1 MVKGRIMSSINNE
14 NFFKALEQLIE
25 QNGISIDRT
34 RGSSHPRFPTLIYPL
49 DYGYINGTKSQDGSG
64 IDLVK
69 GDDTTSKIV
78 GIICTVDTVKKD
90 SEVKVL
96 FNCTE
101 ENIKTAMIMFNNQ
114 VMKGILL
121 RRTFI

>member
-1 MVKGRIMSSINNE
+1 MSYEKNE
-14 NFFKALEQLIE
+14 DFFETLEQWIE
-25 QNGISIDRT
+25 QNGISIDRSKGT
-34 RGSSHPRFPTLIYPL
+34 SHPRFPNLIYPI

-69 GDDTTSKIV
+69 GDGETLKIV
-78 GIICTVDTVKKD
+78 GIICTLDPIKKD

-101 ENIKTAMIMFNNQ
+101 ENIKTAMMMFNNHI
-114 VMKGILL
+114 MKGILL
-121 RRTFI
+121 RR